1 MRENKPSGFK
11 IMARLILLVKPLT
24 AVMLL
29 GILLGTLGHLCAIFV
44 TVIGA
49 EGVSLVVQSFD
60 NPTLQKTLP
69 DFFGV
74 LVAVGVLRGLFHYG
88 EQYCNHYIETLD

>member
-1 MRENKPSGFK
+1 MRNEKSSGLK
-11 IMARLILLVKPLT
+11 IMARLIILVKPLT

-49 EGVSLVVQSFD
+49 EGIAIVATNID
-60 NPTLQKTLP
+60 NPVILKS
-69 DFFGV
+69 V
-74 LVAVGVLRGLFHYG
+74 KV
-88 EQYCNHYIETLD
+88 